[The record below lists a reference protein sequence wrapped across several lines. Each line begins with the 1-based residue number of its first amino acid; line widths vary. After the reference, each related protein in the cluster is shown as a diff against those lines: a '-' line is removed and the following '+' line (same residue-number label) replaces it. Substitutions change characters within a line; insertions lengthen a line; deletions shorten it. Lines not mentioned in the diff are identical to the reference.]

1 MTTIKFHGAMIEVDA
16 GVLAQAFRIGTD
28 DLQRGMRA
36 GTITSRCERGE
47 GTDAGRV
54 RLTFYAPDRRVRVIA
69 DDSGRILTCTAADHA
84 RRESPPAAD
93 GTAEDGAND
102 GAEAEHRARL
112 DALLDEA
119 LACTFPASDPI
130 ALDFGHTDTEA
141 PAPSSPP
148 AGERHD
154 R

>member
-1 MTTIKFHGAMIEVDA
+1 MTTIRFQGAMIEVDA
-16 GVLAQAFRIGTD
+16 GVLARAFQIGTN
-28 DLQRGMRA
+28 DLQQGMRA
-36 GTITSRCERGE
+36 GAITSRCERGE
-47 GTDAGRV
+47 GADAGRV
-54 RLTFYAPDRRVRVIA
+54 RLTFWSPDRRVRVIA
-69 DDSGRILTCTAADHA
+69 DDNGRILTCTAADHA
-84 RRESPPAAD
+84 RRAVPAAD
-93 GTAEDGAND
+93 GKPDIGADDDVTAG
-102 GAEAEHRARL
+102 HRAHL

-130 ALDFGHTDTEA
+130 ALDFGRPDTEA